1 MDGLVTAATAYV
13 GSSTHPQL
21 TFSYAPAEIQG
32 AAESAGIRQ
41 VQQVHHVHTPQQ
53 HVQHGVG
60 LPVVGAPQMIAMSTG
75 RPSKLALE
83 AAGWTLFSVKL

>member
-21 TFSYAPAEIQG
+21 TFSYTPAEIQG
-32 AAESAGIRQ
+32 AAESAGIGR

-53 HVQHGVG
+53 HVVAGQHGVG
-60 LPVVGAPQMIAMSTG
+60 LPVVGAPQSMIAMST
-75 RPSKLALE
+75 RPSKLS
-83 AAGWTLFSVKL
+83 FSH